1 MSSKLYLGI
10 DVSKGYADLIV
21 LDDNRKQVGKPF
33 QLYDMKEG
41 YAELE
46 SHLDSLVKRHNP
58 LQIIAAVESTGT
70 LENHWLSVLS
80 NLKGKY
86 PLQVA
91 RLNPYAVSQYR
102 QADMSIQ
109 ITDRSSS
116 LAIAR
121 YLISHP
127 DRVNFYEPSRY
138 ELYRKGISQIQ
149 LLLKQKVQLSNKLHQ
164 YLYEYF
170 PEVVP
175 ICRNGFC
182 NYKLELIIRYPVS
195 VSMAKAKLGKE
206 SPISYVKIETL
217 KELRERCRDNQ
228 LNNGNELIKSM
239 IIGTAEQIRALEHQI
254 KKLLNL
260 IANELPQ
267 EQIDLLCSIPGIRKP
282 MAVILLCQI
291 GDLDR
296 FKTPQQIV
304 GFFGLY
310 PVIKESGDG
319 VKKPRMSRKGNHT
332 LRRYLYM
339 AALAASTHDPYL
351 RSIYTKSVEKG
362 MPKKAAICKIM
373 KKLLRMVFGVLKN
386 HQAFDPK
393 VDMAHRERYKPSAHN
408 STYTDEKHTKIE
420 DTMLWSLAPVSKKNA
435 HTRKEQTGTVE
446 RTRSSK
452 SDPAAPFVLRR
463 VQRL

>member
-1 MSSKLYLGI
+1 MSKNLYMGI

-21 LDDNRKQVGKPF
+21 LDESRLQIGKPF
-33 QLYDMKEG
+33 QLYDIKEG
-41 YAELE
+41 YTELE
-46 SHLDSLVKRHNP
+46 SHLDDLMKRHEP

-70 LENHWLSVLS
+70 LENHWLKVLS

-86 PLQVA
+86 PFQVA

-127 DRVNFYEPSRY
+127 DRIRFYEPSNF
-138 ELYRKGISQIQ
+138 ELYRKGLSQIQ

-164 YLYEYF
+164 FLYEYF

-182 NYKLELIIRYPVS
+182 NYKLELIIRYPGS
-195 VSMAKAKLGKE
+195 ASMAKARIGKE
-206 SPISYVKIETL
+206 SPIAYVKIEDL
-217 KELRERCRDNQ
+217 KELRERCRDNE
-228 LNNGNELIKSM
+228 LKDDNELIKAM
-239 IIGTAEQIRALEHQI
+239 IISTAEQIRDLTNQTN
-254 KKLLNL
+254 KLLTAL
-260 IANELPQ
+260 AKELPQ
-267 EQIDLLCSIPGIRKP
+267 EDIDLLCSIPGISKT
-282 MAVILLCQI
+282 MAIILLCLI
-291 GDLDR
+291 GNIDR
-296 FKTPQQIV
+296 FETPQQIV

-319 VKKPRMSRKGNHT
+319 VKKPRMSRKGNHI

-339 AALAASTHDPYL
+339 AAMAASTHDPYL
-351 RSIYTKSVEKG
+351 RSLYTKSVEKG
-362 MPKKAAICKIM
+362 MPKKAAICKMM
-373 KKLLRMVFGVLKN
+373 KKLLRIVFGVLKN
-386 HQAFDPK
+386 RQAYDPK
-393 VDMAHRERYKPSAHN
+393 VDMVHRERYKPSAKC
-408 STYTDEKHTKIE
+408 SADTYEKHTNKE
-420 DTMLWSLAPVSKKNA
+420 DTMLWKLAPVSKRNA
-435 HTRKEQTGTVE
+435 HTRKEQTGTVA

-452 SDPAAPFVLRR
+452 SEPAAPFVLRR
-463 VQRL
+463 AQRL